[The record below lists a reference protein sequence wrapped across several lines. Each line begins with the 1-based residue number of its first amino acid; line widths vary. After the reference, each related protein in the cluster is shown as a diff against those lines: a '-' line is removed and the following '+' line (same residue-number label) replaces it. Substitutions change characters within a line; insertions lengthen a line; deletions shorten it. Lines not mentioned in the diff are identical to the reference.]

1 MIMGPSGDGL
11 SKQDSGGG
19 VPAACGAVHLPIV
32 LILLTLIL
40 SGCYF
45 RSPSAK
51 YYTLSAM
58 QCPED
63 SIKAAG
69 AVSRF
74 TVAVGPV
81 ILPDMLRRPQIAVRA
96 ENHQMV
102 FSEFHKW
109 AGLLK
114 DDIKRVMTENLSGLL
129 APDGATV
136 FTDDTLMEP
145 DYRVVVNINRF
156 DGRPGDSVCLDAVW
170 TLKDTK
176 RQDSAVFHYH
186 VTEQCPGQTYTDIVR
201 TQSLVIADLSHELA
215 GKINEIVYS
224 KTHGSQTEGS
234 APADAGK

>member
-1 MIMGPSGDGL
+1 MRMGSSGDGL
-11 SKQDSGGG
+11 VKQDSGSG
-19 VPAACGAVHLPIV
+19 VPVACGVVHLPIV
-32 LILLTLIL
+32 LILLTLIF

-69 AVSRF
+69 TVSRF

-81 ILPDMLRRPQIAVRA
+81 ILPDMLKRPQIAVRT

-114 DDIKRVMTENLSGLL
+114 DDIKRVLTENLSSLL
-129 APDGATV
+129 ASEGATV
-136 FTDDTLMEP
+136 FTDDTLTEP
-145 DYRVVVNINRF
+145 DYRVVVNVNRF
-156 DGRPGDSVCLDAVW
+156 DGKPGDSVCLDAVW

-176 RQDSAVFHYH
+176 RQGSAVFHYH
-186 VTEQCPGQTYTDIVR
+186 VTEQCPGQTYTDIVH
-201 TQSLVIADLSHELA
+201 TQSLVIADLSHALA
-215 GKINEIVYS
+215 DKISETVHS
-224 KTHGSQTEGS
+224 KSQGSQAEGS
-234 APADAGK
+234 APANTEK

>member
-11 SKQDSGGG
+11 SKRDSGGN
-19 VPAACGAVHLPIV
+19 VPATCDVVHLPIV
-32 LILLTLIL
+32 LILLTLIF

-69 AVSRF
+69 TVSRF

-114 DDIKRVMTENLSGLL
+114 DDIKRVMTENLSSLL
-129 APDGATV
+129 ASEGATV

-156 DGRPGDSVCLDAVW
+156 DGRPGDSICLDAVW

-186 VTEQCPGQTYTDIVR
+186 VTEQCPGQTYTDIVH
-201 TQSLVIADLSHELA
+201 TQSLAIADLSHELA
-215 GKINEIVYS
+215 DKINEIVHS
-224 KTHGSQTEGS
+224 KTHGSQTEAS
-234 APADAGK
+234 APANAGK